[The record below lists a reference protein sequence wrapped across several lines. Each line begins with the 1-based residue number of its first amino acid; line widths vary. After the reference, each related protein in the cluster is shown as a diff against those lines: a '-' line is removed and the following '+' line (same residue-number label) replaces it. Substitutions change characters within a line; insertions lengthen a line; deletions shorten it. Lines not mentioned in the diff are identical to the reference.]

1 MNEKGFARFRLS
13 GEIYSHTPNTACL
26 GECSDIS
33 ALMRMNSF
41 GGGDSIMNMC
51 RHMFIE
57 DVLTLME
64 QDDPV

>member
-13 GEIYSHTPNTACL
+13 GEIYSHIPQHSL
-26 GECSDIS
+26 PGR
-33 ALMRMNSF
+33 MRRYFCIDADESF
-41 GGGDSIMNMC
+41 WGGDTIMNMC